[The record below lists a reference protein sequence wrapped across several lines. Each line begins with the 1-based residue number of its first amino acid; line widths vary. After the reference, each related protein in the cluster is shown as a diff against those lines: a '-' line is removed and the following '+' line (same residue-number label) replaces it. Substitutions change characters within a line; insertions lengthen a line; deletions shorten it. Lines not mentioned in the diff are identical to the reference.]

1 MMWSSS
7 QIRLPFA
14 PRLLVLALLL
24 CDPQPAS
31 ATQTNTTQSGNANSW
46 AFQPASRPVVPSLAQ
61 PRSTLRNP
69 IDAFILERLR
79 VHHLSPA
86 PEADRATLLRRL
98 TFDLTGLP
106 PTPDDME
113 AFRADQSAQAYEKVV
128 DRLLASPRYGERW
141 ARHWLDVVH
150 FGETHGYDKD
160 KLRPNAWPYRD
171 YVIRA
176 FNDDKPYSRFVQ
188 EQLAGDALFPDE
200 PDGIVATGFIAAGPW
215 DYVGHVEL
223 PITKTDGL
231 IARYY
236 DRDDMVMTTMSTF
249 QSLTVHCARCHDH
262 KFDPISQRDYYSL
275 QAVFAGV
282 DRANRPYDPDK
293 PTHQKRQTLSA
304 EKQSLETRANELQG
318 ELAKV
323 TSPDLHRLDQELARV
338 NAQRAKEEAT
348 DATRKSPSNGY
359 HSTVEPQPDALKWV
373 QVDLGRVVPLDE
385 VRLIPAQ
392 PTDFPDTPGF
402 GFPVRWKVEISDTA
416 DFTKARPIAD
426 YTSVDFKNPRDAAV
440 IFSLSPAQGERA
452 GVRGQ
457 ATQARY
463 LRVTASRLWER
474 THDYV
479 FALAELQVF
488 AGRTNV
494 ARGATVTALDSI
506 EAGRWSRKNLVD
518 GFSSRAALMDVMPTP
533 AELAQRRARQDEAQ
547 RLESERQRVFD
558 SLVPAET
565 KVESARIQTRLAEV
579 NRLLAALPA
588 PKMVYAAAHEF
599 KPDGSFIPPNGVRPV
614 HLLQRG
620 DVTRP
625 HELMAPAGL
634 PCLPGLDAAFHLPE
648 GHPESAGRAALARWM
663 TDPKNMLTRRS
674 MVNRV
679 WQYHFGRGLVD
690 TPNDF
695 GHMGALPTHPE
706 LLDWL
711 AFWFLDHGESLKQ
724 LHRLIVTTAA
734 YRRTSQLPPEPQ
746 VGRWE
751 SEKVGLPPPHF
762 PTFSLSAPPAKRAT
776 ALDAECIRDALLAV
790 SGQLDPAMGGPSDR
804 QFFFKD
810 DHSPVYDYTRF
821 DVDSKASHRR
831 SIYRLLVRSVPDP
844 FMDCLDCAD
853 PSLLVAKR
861 NTTLT
866 ALQALATLNNPFVL
880 SQCEHFAARLSRI
893 SSNPAAQIEAAYR
906 LALGRPPTT
915 AEGERLLSYAQQH
928 GLANACRVLVNSNEF
943 VFVD

>member
-1 MMWSSS
+1 MTGSSRYDFIAQTAGLRETRMMWSSS

-46 AFQPASRPVVPSLAQ
+46 TFQPASRPVVPSLAQ

-231 IARYY
+231 IARYN

-402 GFPVRWKVEISDTA
+402 GFPVRWKVGVSETE
-416 DFTKARPIAD
+416 DFHHARPIAD

-463 LRVTASRLWER
+463 LRVTR
-474 THDYV
+474 
-479 FALAELQVF
+479 
-488 AGRTNV
+488 
-494 ARGATVTALDSI
+494 
-506 EAGRWSRKNLVD
+506 
-518 GFSSRAALMDVMPTP
+518 
-533 AELAQRRARQDEAQ
+533 
-547 RLESERQRVFD
+547 
-558 SLVPAET
+558 
-565 KVESARIQTRLAEV
+565 
-579 NRLLAALPA
+579 
-588 PKMVYAAAHEF
+588 
-599 KPDGSFIPPNGVRPV
+599 
-614 HLLQRG
+614 
-620 DVTRP
+620 
-625 HELMAPAGL
+625 
-634 PCLPGLDAAFHLPE
+634 
-648 GHPESAGRAALARWM
+648 
-663 TDPKNMLTRRS
+663 
-674 MVNRV
+674 
-679 WQYHFGRGLVD
+679 
-690 TPNDF
+690 
-695 GHMGALPTHPE
+695 
-706 LLDWL
+706 
-711 AFWFLDHGESLKQ
+711 
-724 LHRLIVTTAA
+724 
-734 YRRTSQLPPEPQ
+734 
-746 VGRWE
+746 
-751 SEKVGLPPPHF
+751 PPPRG
-762 PTFSLSAPPAKRAT
+762 T
-776 ALDAECIRDALLAV
+776 
-790 SGQLDPAMGGPSDR
+790 
-804 QFFFKD
+804 
-810 DHSPVYDYTRF
+810 
-821 DVDSKASHRR
+821 
-831 SIYRLLVRSVPDP
+831 
-844 FMDCLDCAD
+844 
-853 PSLLVAKR
+853 
-861 NTTLT
+861 
-866 ALQALATLNNPFVL
+866 
-880 SQCEHFAARLSRI
+880 
-893 SSNPAAQIEAAYR
+893 
-906 LALGRPPTT
+906 
-915 AEGERLLSYAQQH
+915 
-928 GLANACRVLVNSNEF
+928 
-943 VFVD
+943 